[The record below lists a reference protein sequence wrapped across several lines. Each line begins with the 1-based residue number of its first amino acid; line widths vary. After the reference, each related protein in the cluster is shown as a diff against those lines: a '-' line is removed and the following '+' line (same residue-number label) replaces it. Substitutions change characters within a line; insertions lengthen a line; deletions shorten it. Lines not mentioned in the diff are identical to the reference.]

1 MRLIFVI
8 VILCLISH
16 SQLGM
21 SEVISEHNAQ
31 YTALDSARWALQNQS
46 GCVKT
51 KTKQANADRY
61 KAIAEGGRYFVEGG
75 RLEIICISGGRMKL
89 TWKAPTERVDE
100 SELPESQ
107 IAGYDILKDGKPLDF
122 VQCCEY
128 VIDSIQGISIRTVDV
143 TGMVSEEVQF

>member
-8 VILCLISH
+8 VILCLSLN
-16 SQLGM
+16 SLNGTA
-21 SEVISEHNAQ
+21 EVISKHNVQ
-31 YTALDSARWALQNQS
+31 YTALDAARWALRSQT

-51 KTKQANADRY
+51 KTKQANSDRY
-61 KAIAEGGRYFVEGG
+61 KAIVENGRYFVEGG
-75 RLEIICISGGRMKL
+75 RLEVICISGGRMKL

-128 VIDSIQGISIRTVDV
+128 VIDSIQGISIRTVDL
-143 TGMVSEEVQF
+143 TGMVSEEVSF

>member
-1 MRLIFVI
+1 MRLIFSFVL
-8 VILCLISH
+8 LCLTLNSPT
-16 SQLGM
+16 GTA
-21 SEVISEHNAQ
+21 EVISEHNVQ
-31 YTALDSARWALQNQS
+31 YTALDSARWALRSQT
-46 GCVKT
+46 GCAEA
-51 KTKQANADRY
+51 KTKQATTDRY
-61 KAIAEGGRYFVEGG
+61 KAIVEGGRYFVEGG
-75 RLEIICISGGRMKL
+75 RLEVICISGGRMKL

-143 TGMVSEEVQF
+143 TGMVSEEVSF